1 MTTPNRSALEIA
13 HDAHDD
19 LGGAQ
24 LALSKLESLMHAAL
38 AAKPMSPHVY
48 NLLDIA
54 WNLAADADNTTS
66 GAFEEIGKAIEN
78 CAPQNVQSENVAQ
91 ESGVAGH
98 ES

>member
-24 LALSKLESLMHAAL
+24 FALSKLATLMHAAL
-38 AAKPMSPHVY
+38 AAKPMSPHIY

-54 WNLAADADNTTS
+54 FNLAADAANTTS
-66 GAFEEIGKAIEN
+66 GAFEEIGKALGN
-78 CAPQNVQSENVAQ
+78 CAPQNAQSENVARDS
-91 ESGVAGH
+91 EGH
-98 ES
+98 P